1 MAVYEGARQRT
12 ITLPRGPRLAE
23 GPTLGRRRM
32 RTAVRAGRRS
42 NHLGLVLG
50 AIVVS
55 FLLAFFWLAQVVRES
70 ATGYDIGRLEV
81 VRGRLDAQEQDLRS
95 DLSRLGHEPAIRKLA
110 LDHGLG
116 QLGDP
121 VVLPAR

>member
-1 MAVYEGARQRT
+1 
-12 ITLPRGPRLAE
+12 
-23 GPTLGRRRM
+23 M

-50 AIVVS
+50 VIVVT

-70 ATGYDIGRLEV
+70 ATSYDIGRLEV
-81 VRGRLDAQEQDLRS
+81 VRERLDSRAQDLRS
-95 DLSRLGHEPAIRKLA
+95 DLSRLGSEPAIRKLSIDA
-110 LDHGLG
+110 GLG

-121 VVLPAR
+121 IVLPAR